1 MKLLRIKF
9 FQQQLEIFNSL
20 HQIVL
25 NNYTSQLFKLKKLK
39 VIKINNIFYLIQIK
53 VFKYDRCNSFS

>member
-39 VIKINNIFYLIQIK
+39 VIKINYQEP
-53 VFKYDRCNSFS
+53 VA